1 MSSCRP
7 AITRTLPR
15 ALSRR
20 TAPNKTI
27 IAIRPLTTTTS
38 NKMSAFFPR
47 TLYGADP
54 SFTPLFRLLDDFDNY
69 SREVG
74 SSTTNA
80 NNANNGRHGRH
91 GHVRAFN
98 PKFDVR
104 ETEEAYE
111 LHGELPGIARDNV
124 GIEFTEPQT
133 LVVRGRVERSYTSGT
148 PPASLDGG
156 AAKAAITEGGESA
169 PAHQQQHSHKASVA
183 DEEFE
188 NVESA
193 STTEKPATSNNEVA
207 KHDKKAEAPAAPEP
221 REKYWVSERSVGE
234 FSRTF
239 SFPGRVDQDAVTAN
253 LNNGILS
260 IVVPKAKKAEAR
272 RIAIN

>member
-20 TAPNKTI
+20 TSPNKT
-27 IAIRPLTTTTS
+27 IAIRPLTTTSS

-74 SSTTNA
+74 NTTTT
-80 NNANNGRHGRH
+80 NGRHHGRH
-91 GHVRAFN
+91 GGHVRAFN

-111 LHGELPGIARDNV
+111 LHGELPGIAREQVN
-124 GIEFTEPQT
+124 IEFTEPQT

-148 PPASLDGG
+148 PPAALEGG
-156 AAKAAITEGGESA
+156 PAKAAITQGEAAS
-169 PAHQQQHSHKASVA
+169 HSHKTTVT

-188 NVESA
+188 NVESGSSA
-193 STTEKPATSNNEVA
+193 ETAQPAGEVA
-207 KHDKKAEAPAAPEP
+207 KTEKKAAAEEP
-221 REKYWVSERSVGE
+221 KEKYWVSERSVGE

-239 SFPGRVDQDAVTAN
+239 SFPGRIDQDAVSAN